1 MYESPIEM
9 IMNQMDVYTDG
20 DLYKAIQSYGV
31 NVNEEELIKA
41 LQYDRH
47 QYEKGYND
55 GYDDGYR
62 KAIEEFAERSKER
75 FESLEYRA
83 KTKRKTVPVDELD
96 SQMNWAL
103 HDVSVQIID
112 GVLREMEGKNND

>member
-1 MYESPIEM
+1 MYQSPIEV
-9 IMNQMDVYTDG
+9 IMNQMYTQMDS
-20 DLYKAIQSYGV
+20 DLYKAVQNYGV

-75 FESLEYRA
+75 FESLEYRTN
-83 KTKRKTVPVDELD
+83 TKRKTVPVDELD

-103 HDVSVQIID
+103 HEVSVQTID